1 MFPWPL
7 AFAQAW
13 LAGWHCVQCLL
24 ISHFTRATHA
34 VARSRLGGGLACSK
48 AAEVGIALPH
58 QALPLHSTGAGHSG
72 SEASYVLQP
81 FSSLT
86 SAQDAQGGAGHS
98 GSEASCVLQPF
109 SFLTSA
115 WDAPGGCRIAVEF
128 LGDDIFKGDPEW
140 RGKSFLPQ
148 LGTVVGT
155 GSSRRSGLP
164 LSAASVV

>member
-1 MFPWPL
+1 M
-7 AFAQAW
+7 
-13 LAGWHCVQCLL
+13 
-24 ISHFTRATHA
+24 
-34 VARSRLGGGLACSK
+34 GGGLAYSK

-58 QALPLHSTGAGHSG
+58 QALPLHST
-72 SEASYVLQP
+72 
-81 FSSLT
+81 
-86 SAQDAQGGAGHS
+86 GAGHS

-155 GSSRRSGLP
+155 GSSRRPG
-164 LSAASVV
+164 